1 MKILDLYIIKRYLIT
16 FLVMLL
22 MFVPI
27 GVMVDMAEK
36 IDKFKENEVPTTAI
50 FEYYYD
56 FTWFFGNLLFPIFL
70 FLSVIWFTSKLA
82 NDTEVIAILSS
93 GISFF
98 RFLRPYL
105 ISASVVALFSF
116 FAGMFVVPKSNL
128 RFNEFLTKY
137 ISKTS
142 VRQTRN
148 LYKQINENEF
158 IFVSNYD
165 PVRQSANN
173 FSLEHFEGNKLKF
186 KIQSGT
192 IRWIDKDTL
201 FRLSSYTKRTFDKD
215 QEIYTKMSRKDT
227 VFDFEIDDLSPV
239 SYKLKP

>member
-1 MKILDLYIIKRYLIT
+1 MKILDLYIIKRYLMT

-137 ISKTS
+137 MK
-142 VRQTRN
+142 
-148 LYKQINENEF
+148 
-158 IFVSNYD
+158 
-165 PVRQSANN
+165 PH
-173 FSLEHFEGNKLKF
+173 EH
-186 KIQSGT
+186 Q
-192 IRWIDKDTL
+192 
-201 FRLSSYTKRTFDKD
+201 
-215 QEIYTKMSRKDT
+215 
-227 VFDFEIDDLSPV
+227 
-239 SYKLKP
+239 